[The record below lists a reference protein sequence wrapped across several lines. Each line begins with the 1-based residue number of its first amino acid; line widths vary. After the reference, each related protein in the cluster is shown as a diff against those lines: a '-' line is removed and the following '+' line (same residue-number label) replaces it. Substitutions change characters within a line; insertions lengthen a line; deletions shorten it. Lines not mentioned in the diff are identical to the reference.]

1 MELLIIF
8 FYLLGIFIGGYVGY
22 STGKACSEDY
32 MRKLRSLLQHK
43 ADELEVRLQDMDF
56 EGEKQWG
63 VALGENN
70 VVYEL
75 LEYIDGEKYKDE

>member
-1 MELLIIF
+1 
-8 FYLLGIFIGGYVGY
+8 
-22 STGKACSEDY
+22 